1 MAGAIGPTRRMRTR
15 PSMGIAAVSGA
26 PVGDAC
32 GGDRQ
37 NSPSDRLPTSMR
49 PAGCAARTCGGH
61 DNILKRLLVH
71 VGGFNF
77 LRLAMRQCLGLGTP
91 RRLQGRAAGALAVF
105 IAVRAR
111 LDALWRNHE
120 PSFVDRSPWS
130 SPRHRFELLPVDA

>member
-1 MAGAIGPTRRMRTR
+1 
-15 PSMGIAAVSGA
+15 
-26 PVGDAC
+26 
-32 GGDRQ
+32 
-37 NSPSDRLPTSMR
+37 
-49 PAGCAARTCGGH
+49 
-61 DNILKRLLVH
+61 
-71 VGGFNF
+71 
-77 LRLAMRQCLGLGTP
+77 MRQCLGLGTP